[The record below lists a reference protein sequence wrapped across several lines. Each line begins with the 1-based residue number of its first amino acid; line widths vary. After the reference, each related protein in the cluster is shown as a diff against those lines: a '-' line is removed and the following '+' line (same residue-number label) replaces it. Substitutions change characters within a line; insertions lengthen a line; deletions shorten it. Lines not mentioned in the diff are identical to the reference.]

1 MNTIIET
8 MISAYKTETIYDKKN
23 AMKEVLQEIILCGL
37 SRAGFF
43 QRAAFYGGTA
53 LRMFYGL
60 DRFSEDLD
68 FSLEEPDDTFDIKK
82 YFPELEKEI
91 AAYGLHADIREK
103 KKSGDSNIK
112 SAFVKGNTVEHLLM
126 FYPDESSDFG
136 INKNELTKIKLEVD
150 TNPPKY
156 AAFERRYR
164 LRPMPYEVNLY
175 DEPSLFAGK
184 IHAVIGRSW
193 SNRIKGRDLYDYVFY
208 IAGNVPVNRMHL
220 KDRLVQSGHLEE
232 NDPFEL
238 EDLKAMLCSK
248 FDSIDYS
255 QAKEDVIPFLRNPGE
270 TDLWSAEFFKQ
281 ITDSLTER

>member
-1 MNTIIET
+1 MNSIIET

-43 QRAAFYGGTA
+43 QRTAFYGGTA

-68 FSLEEPDDTFDIKK
+68 FSLDKPDDTFDIKK
-82 YFPELEKEI
+82 YFPELEREI
-91 AAYGLHADIREK
+91 AAYGLHADIQEK
-103 KKSGDSNIK
+103 EKSIDSNIK

-126 FYPDESSDFG
+126 FYPGESSDFG
-136 INKNELTKIKLEVD
+136 ISKNELTKIKLEVD
-150 TNPPKY
+150 VDPPKY
-156 AAFERRYR
+156 ATFERRFR

-184 IHAVIGRSW
+184 IHAVLGRSW
-193 SNRIKGRDLYDYVFY
+193 SSRIKGRDLYDYVFY

-220 KDRLVQSGHLEE
+220 KDRLVQSRHLEE

-255 QAKEDVIPFLRNPGE
+255 QAKEDVIPFLRSPGE

-281 ITDSLTER
+281 ITNSLTER